1 MDVRDTVQL
10 TIADRAL
17 MRKYGLSNQPEETD
31 PEPDI
36 HGGIIPALQGVDGHP
51 PRRHLSL
58 YDRMLLQKY
67 AVPRSLS
74 IPPSYSSL
82 SSSPAAPPIE
92 STKKRRRFYKKA
104 NLGRE
109 VRKEAG
115 QVQEGSPCGSPSQVA
130 EPPVRADKSIPHPPL
145 NSGPSHFTHFAALYH
160 TLVRDGALPLGY
172 LQEFVSLEQPARR
185 SANRLQAS
193 AVSVTDSAAS
203 MTLDAL
209 RRESEHRAS
218 VEVSISDQMVIAA
231 DLRPKKFR
239 TRWQRVVFDGPTAR
253 KDAEA
258 AERDR
263 WIQLLANLLRST
275 DTPMGKLI
283 RENPSNV
290 QLLGGGRRAG
300 TLRSRVRSVQK
311 FLGWLVASHG
321 VNFPVHWRQ
330 LTEYLQ
336 VRYSEPCVRGSLK
349 LVHSSYVFLQ
359 EVAGI
364 EDKLTDSSMYAVALK
379 ELMSQAIP
387 GKAPRQAPRF
397 PTILLA
403 AFEDMVLGLDR
414 PLFVRVLSW
423 WLLVQSWG
431 TLRFDDHRV
440 LLPREFIVSSA
451 GLQARL
457 TRSKVSGSDKH
468 LSCRSVIIHPFAYVQ
483 RESWLSVGWK
493 LLQEGAPHE
502 RDYLMPA
509 PTNNFQGFKVK
520 ELKYAT
526 AFAVQ
531 THIISTATYRGLRIF
546 ENSTGHYYT
555 PHSGRNFMPS
565 AASVLGFTKSERD
578 VLGGWAADGSQRY
591 TRTAKYKISQMQM
604 AVASTFKSSDPDQ
617 LAEWDDLDCLAD
629 FLRTWDVPETS
640 IRKSLQILG
649 LRSYADLQRSDF
661 AEPVPPDCD
670 SAPFE
675 LALDTLDEDAENR
688 KKLSKEKQQV
698 GNRGRSERL
707 GTDHKQARSEIRS
720 QLQSGYYISYSGK
733 KSIRVVHCLGRCYV
747 LPGVDYLSFVYA
759 GEQFPA
765 SDAYDCVCK
774 WCARASQS
782 KADPGS
788 SGTNTSS
795 SSDE

>member
-1 MDVRDTVQL
+1 MPTSGSPSELSAHQMGLSLAGTSRSKNDTIDSTGILDVGDTVQL

-17 MRKYGLSNQPEETD
+17 MRKYGLSNQPEESV

-36 HGGIIPALQGVDGHP
+36 HGGTIPAIRGVDGHP

-58 YDRMLLQKY
+58 YDRMLLRKY
-67 AVPRSLS
+67 SVPGSFS

-82 SSSPAAPPIE
+82 SSSPSAPPLE
-92 STKKRRRFYKKA
+92 SSKKRRRIYKKA

-115 QVQEGSPCGSPSQVA
+115 QVQEGSPCRSPSQVA
-130 EPPVRADKSIPHPPL
+130 
-145 NSGPSHFTHFAALYH
+145 
-160 TLVRDGALPLGY
+160 
-172 LQEFVSLEQPARR
+172 EQPARR

-193 AVSVTDSAAS
+193 AVAVTDTAAS

-239 TRWQRVVFDGPTAR
+239 TRWQRIVYDGLTAR
-253 KDAEA
+253 KDAES

-275 DTPMGKLI
+275 NTPMGKLI

-349 LVHSSYVFLQ
+349 LVHSSSVFLQ
-359 EVAGI
+359 EVAGM
-364 EDKLTDSSMYAVALK
+364 EDKLTDSSMYVVALK

-387 GKAPRQAPRF
+387 GKPPRQAPRF

-403 AFEDMVLGLDR
+403 AFEDMVLALDR
-414 PLFVRVLSW
+414 PLFIRVLSW

-431 TLRFDDHRV
+431 TLRFDDHRG

-468 LSCRSVIIHPFAYVQ
+468 LSCRSVIIHPSAYIQ

-546 ENSTGHYYT
+546 GNSTGHYYT

-591 TRTAKYKISQMQM
+591 TRTAKYKIAQMKI

-617 LAEWDDLDCLAD
+617 LAESDDLDCLAD
-629 FLRTWDVPETS
+629 FLRSWDVPESS
-640 IRKSLQILG
+640 IRKSLQILS
-649 LRSYADLQRSDF
+649 LRSYADLQRSDSV
-661 AEPVPPDCD
+661 EPIPADCD
-670 SAPFE
+670 VAPGE
-675 LALDTLDEDAENR
+675 LALDILDEDAEDR
-688 KKLSKEKQQV
+688 KKLSKEKQQA

-707 GTDHKQARSEIRS
+707 GQDHKQARLEIRS

-733 KSIRVVHCLGRCYV
+733 KSIRVVHCLGRCYM

-765 SDAYDCVCK
+765 SDDYDCVCK

-782 KADPGS
+782 KTDPGS